1 MSVTCTFAVDP
12 DLFTIFA
19 YVIPAAAEL
28 KQIAPG
34 VISCVCAPVV
44 ITSATTPEPGIGS
57 TLICLD
63 ESAVLLD
70 VSVYSVTPVS
80 YTHLTLPTT

>member
-1 MSVTCTFAVDP
+1 MSVTCTFDVDP
-12 DLFTIFA
+12 DLLTIFA
-19 YVIPAAAEL
+19 YVVPNPAEL

-44 ITSATTPEPGIGS
+44 ITSDKTPEPGIGS

-63 ESAVLLD
+63 ASAVLLD
-70 VSVYSVTPVS
+70 VSVYNVT
-80 YTHLTLPTT
+80 HAA

>member
-12 DLFTIFA
+12 DLFTTFA
-19 YVIPAAAEL
+19 YVIPVAAEL

-34 VISCVCAPVV
+34 VISCVCDPVV
-44 ITSATTPEPGIGS
+44 MTSAKTPEPGIGS

-63 ESAVLLD
+63 ASAVHLQ
-70 VSVYSVTPVS
+70 YH
-80 YTHLTLPTT
+80 YTK